1 MWKLTPFSTSPRR
14 TNNDLMDFND
24 LVDDFFRPV
33 RSLRHDTFKIDVEDK
48 GDQYQIT
55 ADLPGIAKDDLKVS
69 YDDSLLTIE
78 VNHEEEKEDNDEEKN
93 YIHKER
99 RVASMR
105 RQINLPDVDPS
116 KLKAKLEDGILT
128 IDAPKSE
135 VQDQGYVVD
144 VE

>member
-14 TNNDLMDFND
+14 TDNDLMDFND

-48 GDQYQIT
+48 GDAYEIT
-55 ADLPGIAKDDLKVS
+55 ADMPGINRDDLKVS
-69 YDDSLLTIE
+69 YDDSILTID
-78 VNHEEEKEDNDEEKN
+78 VKHEEEDEDKDEEKN

-105 RQINLPDVDPS
+105 RQINLPDIDPA
-116 KLKAKLEDGILT
+116 KLKAKLEDGVLT

>member
-1 MWKLTPFSTSPRR
+1 
-14 TNNDLMDFND
+14 MDFND